1 MKILEKN
8 RNGYFDGSTIYIN
21 PKLNETVKT
30 STLFHELTHYKNKE
44 YFKKVK
50 DPDRI
55 NWEIYFGQNI
65 REILKIK
72 KKEPWLDDLYATFD
86 ETCAYLVSFEYEG
99 EKNIPKKIFGSLS
112 ELDYL
117 YEGINPYIGRKMAK
131 QIIKTKDVKE
141 VWNNWF
147 KNGF

>member
-1 MKILEKN
+1 MIKELNKIWKKFGFPYKLRLKDLTSVEMKISEKN

-72 KKEPWLDDLYATFD
+72 KMRWLR
-86 ETCAYLVSFEYEG
+86 
-99 EKNIPKKIFGSLS
+99 KKI
-112 ELDYL
+112 
-117 YEGINPYIGRKMAK
+117 
-131 QIIKTKDVKE
+131 
-141 VWNNWF
+141 
-147 KNGF
+147 